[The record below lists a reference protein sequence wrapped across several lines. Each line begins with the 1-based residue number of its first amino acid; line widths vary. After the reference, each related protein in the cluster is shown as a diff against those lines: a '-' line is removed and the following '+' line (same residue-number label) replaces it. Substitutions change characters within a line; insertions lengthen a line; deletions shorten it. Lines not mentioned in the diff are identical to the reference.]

1 MVKTLENQIA
11 VSFVMNSYPFW
22 AIGSALP
29 SSAFATFILLDF
41 SKGFL
46 GSHIFHKESKI
57 A

>member
-1 MVKTLENQIA
+1 MVKTLKNQTT
-11 VSFVMNSYPFW
+11 VGFVINSYPFC

-29 SSAFATFILLDF
+29 SSASAPFILLDF

-46 GSHIFHKESKI
+46 GSHIFQKESKI